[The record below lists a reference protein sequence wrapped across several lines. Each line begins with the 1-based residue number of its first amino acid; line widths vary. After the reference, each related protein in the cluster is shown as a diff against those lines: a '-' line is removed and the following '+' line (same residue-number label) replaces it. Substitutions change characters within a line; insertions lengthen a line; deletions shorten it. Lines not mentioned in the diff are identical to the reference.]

1 MRFRDWKL
9 GKKYGVGVGIVLL
22 LMAAANARSFRQLV
36 DLKSD
41 LEAVSH
47 NWIGRIIAVS
57 EINRSTS
64 DLRMLHL
71 QYASVTDTAIHAV
84 QAEAII
90 DLIDRINANRD
101 KYEDLR
107 LASDTTSEFTAR
119 EEALYAQFDRNW
131 DRYQTYTLSVVE
143 MAMRGER
150 EGAIHILGGE
160 ARIAFDS
167 MSTSLVSLVRTNQ
180 SYAVGAADRAEANLR
195 HLRHTSLVLFS
206 ITIGISIVFTFWLV
220 RLISR
225 PIQRLAAAAQTVAA
239 GDLGVRLPVIG
250 KDEVGQLSGAF
261 NEMTMALSEA
271 HDRSERQRQSIE
283 EANRE
288 LQDTLNQLHET
299 QDQLVLQEKMASL
312 GQLVAGVSHELNTP
326 AGALLGT
333 NDVTGRI
340 VGKIRAVFEE
350 HPDLARTAPGQKI
363 LSLLDSLASN
373 VDVTEQAGRR
383 IQDIVGSL
391 RSFVRLDESEY
402 QLADIKEG
410 IESSVTLLGTDTLR
424 RVEIVRNY
432 GDLPRIPC
440 YPGQINQ
447 VFYNILRN
455 AVQAIDDHGRVV
467 IETDHSGSTVR
478 IRISDTGRGIE
489 PERLSQI
496 YNVRLST
503 RGERVKMGS
512 GLLTAYNIIKRHK
525 GELVI
530 DSVLGKGT
538 TASITLPI
546 GGLRPTVPAA

>member
-340 VGKIRAVFEE
+340 VGRIRAVFEE

-410 IESSVTLLGTDTLR
+410 IESSVTLLGSDTLR